1 MLYYLMSVPIC
12 ASCTSCHQLWQF
24 SWDIGTDHGKLIAS
38 LVVGRSFFF
47 RLNFP
52 VSWFRRAS
60 WVSKPI
66 FIGYSR
72 CTMHSRFRC
81 VWLYVLYELA
91 AKSPPRDTILYFY
104 LFCRFFF
111 VHNFCSFYRYLLS
124 IFIAWSHWI
133 PCKYFFIL
141 FIWASSHFIC
151 SARALAIAVVSFL
164 CDILKFN
171 WLLFMHWHW
180 IACSAAL

>member
-91 AKSPPRDTILYFY
+91 AKSPPRDTILYFS
-104 LFCRFFF
+104 LFCRFFLFTIF
-111 VHNFCSFYRYLLS
+111 VR
-124 IFIAWSHWI
+124 FIAICWAFSLHDHI
-133 PCKYFFIL
+133 EFHASISLYSSFGQAVIL
-141 FIWASSHFIC
+141 FA
-151 SARALAIAVVSFL
+151 ARARSQ
-164 CDILKFN
+164 
-171 WLLFMHWHW
+171 
-180 IACSAAL
+180 